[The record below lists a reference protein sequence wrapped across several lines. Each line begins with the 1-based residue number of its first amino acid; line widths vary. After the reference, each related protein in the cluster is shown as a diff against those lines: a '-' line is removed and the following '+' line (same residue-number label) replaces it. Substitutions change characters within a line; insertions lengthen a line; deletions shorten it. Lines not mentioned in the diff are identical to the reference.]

1 MPSDFRIDKYM
12 FKLLQSE
19 PFFAAL
25 SRRVEKIATESVP
38 TAGVRVN
45 PQTANFELFYNP
57 EFFEGLTMKE
67 ISGVLKHE
75 FYHILFQH
83 LTTRVPDGKLSKM
96 WNIATDLAI
105 NSHLIGE
112 LPEGACIPG
121 GENFED
127 MPAGQTSEWYYE
139 KIKEMQKDNQ
149 DGEGAEGASGMLD
162 QNFDDH
168 SGWGDTDEIT
178 NSLAAE
184 KMKQKIKEAAKEANK
199 QGWGTVPAEVRKEIA
214 KMTSA
219 TVDWKKVLRYFIKTS
234 ERANRTT
241 TIKRINKRYPYIH
254 AGKKRSN
261 RAKIAIS
268 IDQSGSVSDNALQK
282 FFAELD
288 NLAQLAEF
296 TVIPFDTRVVE
307 EKIFVWKKGE
317 RRQWR
322 RVAFGGTDFNP
333 PTKYANENGFDGHI
347 ILTDLCAP
355 KPIASKCQR
364 LWISCS
370 SRPYFQTKEKII
382 FLK

>member
-83 LTTRVPDGKLSKM
+83 LTTRIPDGKLSKM

-149 DGEGAEGASGMLD
+149 DGEGA
-162 QNFDDH
+162 
-168 SGWGDTDEIT
+168 
-178 NSLAAE
+178 
-184 KMKQKIKEAAKEANK
+184 
-199 QGWGTVPAEVRKEIA
+199 
-214 KMTSA
+214 
-219 TVDWKKVLRYFIKTS
+219 
-234 ERANRTT
+234 
-241 TIKRINKRYPYIH
+241 
-254 AGKKRSN
+254 
-261 RAKIAIS
+261 
-268 IDQSGSVSDNALQK
+268 
-282 FFAELD
+282 
-288 NLAQLAEF
+288 
-296 TVIPFDTRVVE
+296 
-307 EKIFVWKKGE
+307 
-317 RRQWR
+317 
-322 RVAFGGTDFNP
+322 
-333 PTKYANENGFDGHI
+333 
-347 ILTDLCAP
+347 
-355 KPIASKCQR
+355 
-364 LWISCS
+364 
-370 SRPYFQTKEKII
+370 
-382 FLK
+382 